1 MRVGGGESAHRKEA
15 EPGAPP
21 PWRKVV
27 KLGILQHAV
36 NHALAR
42 VTEFRRVSM
51 PRGVL
56 GAMIAIMCSVQPLAA
71 QDESLIVRGLSFK
84 GNHALDDVQLSAAIA
99 TTNSSWFV
107 RAGAVSWIGLGEKRT
122 FDELEFQRDVL
133 RLTLLYRKSG
143 YLNAQVDTLVRRT
156 PKDIYITFVI
166 TEGPPVRLDSLDVL
180 GADSLAWRKTLVGS
194 LPLQVGDPFS
204 RIALEATADTLVRR
218 LRDRGFPDAVSFQS
232 FEVDKTRLTAKAA
245 IDLQPGLLSDV
256 SAVEVTGTTRVKPE
270 VVRSLMATR
279 PGQPFSQLDLF
290 RSQYNLYRS
299 ELFSFASVGIDSTL
313 YNVASDSVPLQVRV
327 VESRPRQAR
336 GSAGYA
342 TDDCL
347 RLGAGITF
355 RNFAGG
361 GRILDFSGRLSKI
374 GVGEPTAWGMENN
387 ALCSQL
393 KPDTLGSGQVNYN
406 LAVSLRRPAFLSPHN
421 TLATTIFA
429 DRRSDYLVYLRQEVG
444 AGLSLNRETFRRARL
459 SLTYAYTYGSTQAS
473 PASFCVSL
481 DVCSADDIARLSA
494 KLGLGTLTASA
505 TFPSV
510 DNPLNPS
517 RGTRTTVQT
526 TISSQLLGSAP
537 TQEFLQLVA
546 QRAWYH
552 TISRNA
558 VLSWRILG
566 GALWAPIT
574 QFGLEETRY
583 VPPAN
588 RFYAGG
594 PNDVRGYQLNG
605 LGPINYLVVNDSFP
619 LDSIGT
625 GYIPQ
630 GAVRYSPVGGN
641 MLAVGNVELRLPSPV
656 WGRLL
661 RWVMFVDAGTLWD
674 RYATGPSLRVTPGMG
689 FQLVTPLGP
698 MRLDVG
704 YNGYAR
710 QSGTLYL
717 DRQNNLL
724 KIRDNYVPG
733 GNPDRFV
740 VHFAI
745 GQPF

>member
-1 MRVGGGESAHRKEA
+1 
-15 EPGAPP
+15 
-21 PWRKVV
+21 
-27 KLGILQHAV
+27 
-36 NHALAR
+36 
-42 VTEFRRVSM
+42 
-51 PRGVL
+51 
-56 GAMIAIMCSVQPLAA
+56 
-71 QDESLIVRGLSFK
+71 
-84 GNHALDDVQLSAAIA
+84 
-99 TTNSSWFV
+99 
-107 RAGAVSWIGLGEKRT
+107 
-122 FDELEFQRDVL
+122 
-133 RLTLLYRKSG
+133 
-143 YLNAQVDTLVRRT
+143 
-156 PKDIYITFVI
+156 
-166 TEGPPVRLDSLDVL
+166 
-180 GADSLAWRKTLVGS
+180 
-194 LPLQVGDPFS
+194 
-204 RIALEATADTLVRR
+204 
-218 LRDRGFPDAVSFQS
+218 
-232 FEVDKTRLTAKAA
+232 
-245 IDLQPGLLSDV
+245 
-256 SAVEVTGTTRVKPE
+256 
-270 VVRSLMATR
+270 
-279 PGQPFSQLDLF
+279 
-290 RSQYNLYRS
+290 
-299 ELFSFASVGIDSTL
+299 VGIDSTL